1 MKKEEAEAIYN
12 NAKNNSIGKE
22 KKASAQRFK
31 RNVILSITTATLV
44 TALASAGFLAMYQ
57 NKEELTDSPDRIE
70 YVTEI
75 DGYDMSNLSIYQ
87 NLRVYDLLDN
97 YGFTDY
103 EGSGYNRTYNYT
115 EEDFQ
120 RLKGIN
126 ENYLYG
132 FYCATSNQNFK
143 DVLSVFGYDSLDSY
157 LIDRNYVD
165 KQGNPS
171 VDAWNDA
178 TMQEMA
184 NLLKSEKGKVK

>member
-1 MKKEEAEAIYN
+1 
-12 NAKNNSIGKE
+12 
-22 KKASAQRFK
+22 
-31 RNVILSITTATLV
+31 
-44 TALASAGFLAMYQ
+44 
-57 NKEELTDSPDRIE
+57 
-70 YVTEI
+70 
-75 DGYDMSNLSIYQ
+75 MSDLSIYQ

-97 YGFTDY
+97 YGFTEY
-103 EGSGYNRTYNYT
+103 NGSGYNRTYNYT

-132 FYCATSNQNFK
+132 FYCATSEQNFK

-171 VDAWNDA
+171 IDAWNDA

-184 NLLKSEKGKVK
+184 NILKSEKGKAK

>member
-22 KKASAQRFK
+22 KRASAQRFK
-31 RNVILSITTATLV
+31 RNVMLSIATATLV
-44 TALASAGFLAMYQ
+44 TALASAGFLAMHQ
-57 NKEELTDSPDRIE
+57 NKEELTDSPDKIE

-75 DGYDMSNLSIYQ
+75 DGYDMSDLSIYQ

-120 RLKGIN
+120 RLRGIN

-132 FYCATSNQNFK
+132 FYCATSKQNFK

>member
-1 MKKEEAEAIYN
+1 MKKEEAEVIYN

-31 RNVILSITTATLV
+31 RNVVLSIATAALV
-44 TALASAGFLAMYQ
+44 TVLASAGFLAMQ
-57 NKEELTDSPDRIE
+57 ENKEELTDSPDRIE
-70 YVTEI
+70 YVTEV
-75 DGYDMSNLSIYQ
+75 DGYNMSDLSIYQ

-115 EEDFQ
+115 AEDFQ
-120 RLKGIN
+120 RLKGID

-132 FYCATSNQNFK
+132 FYCATSEQNFK

-157 LIDRNYVD
+157 LIDRNYID

-171 VDAWNDA
+171 IDTWNDA

-184 NLLKSEKGKVK
+184 NLLKAEKGKAK

>member
-22 KKASAQRFK
+22 KKSSAQRFK
-31 RNVILSITTATLV
+31 RNVILSIATAALV
-44 TALASAGFLAMYQ
+44 TVLASAGFLAMHK
-57 NKEELTDSPDRIE
+57 NEEELTDSPDRIE

-75 DGYDMSNLSIYQ
+75 DGYKLSQLAVYQ
-87 NLRVYDLLDN
+87 NARVYDLLND
-97 YGFTDY
+97 YGFKDY
-103 EGSGYNRTYNYT
+103 DEVGKIRYYNYT

-120 RLKGIN
+120 RLKGID

-132 FYCATSNQNFK
+132 LYCTTSEQNFK
-143 DVLSVFGYDSLDSY
+143 DILSVFGYDSLDSY
-157 LIDRNYVD
+157 LIDRNYID

-171 VDAWNDA
+171 IDAWNYA
-178 TMQEMA
+178 NKQEMA

>member
-22 KKASAQRFK
+22 KKSSAQRFK
-31 RNVILSITTATLV
+31 RNVILSIATAALV
-44 TALASAGFLAMYQ
+44 TVLASAGFLAMHK

-75 DGYDMSNLSIYQ
+75 DGYNMSDLSIYQ

-103 EGSGYNRTYNYT
+103 NGSGYNRTYNYT

-132 FYCATSNQNFK
+132 FYCATSEQNFK

-171 VDAWNDA
+171 IDAWNDA

-184 NLLKSEKGKVK
+184 NILKSEKGKAK

>member
-22 KKASAQRFK
+22 KKSSAQRFK
-31 RNVILSITTATLV
+31 RNVILSIATAALV
-44 TALASAGFLAMYQ
+44 TVLASAGFLAMH
-57 NKEELTDSPDRIE
+57 NHEEELTDSPDRIE
-70 YVTEI
+70 YVTEV
-75 DGYDMSNLSIYQ
+75 DGYDMSDLSIYQ

-103 EGSGYNRTYNYT
+103 DGSGYNRTYNYT

-132 FYCATSNQNFK
+132 FYCATSEQNFK

-171 VDAWNDA
+171 IDAWNDA

-184 NLLKSEKGKVK
+184 NILKSEKGKAK

>member
-1 MKKEEAEAIYN
+1 MH
-12 NAKNNSIGKE
+12 KNE
-22 KKASAQRFK
+22 
-31 RNVILSITTATLV
+31 
-44 TALASAGFLAMYQ
+44 
-57 NKEELTDSPDRIE
+57 EELTDSPDRIE
-70 YVTEI
+70 YVTEV

-103 EGSGYNRTYNYT
+103 NGSGYNRTYNYT

-132 FYCATSNQNFK
+132 FYCATSEQNFK

-171 VDAWNDA
+171 IDAWNDA

-184 NLLKSEKGKVK
+184 NILKSEKGKAK

>member
-22 KKASAQRFK
+22 KKSSAQRFK
-31 RNVILSITTATLV
+31 RNVILSIATAALV
-44 TALASAGFLAMYQ
+44 TVLASAGFLAMHK
-57 NKEELTDSPDRIE
+57 NEEELTDRPDRIE
-70 YVTEI
+70 YVTEV
-75 DGYDMSNLSIYQ
+75 DGYDMSDLSIYQ

-103 EGSGYNRTYNYT
+103 DGSGYNRTYNYT

-132 FYCATSNQNFK
+132 FYCATSEQNFK

-171 VDAWNDA
+171 IDAWNDA

-184 NLLKSEKGKVK
+184 NLLKSEKGKAK